1 MIGIFGRK
9 LIYLRKSRPL
19 ISVDFAVGQIR
30 GRSSLREGKIEE
42 NKKKLAGIEDEEK
55 DSLDEVLKLHND
67 ADQAAKGL
75 SQPSYGVFNM
85 TENDDID
92 TLVRSYTTP
101 ALARALRERE
111 VTLQRA
117 ASLMKTNNIMK
128 LQELLKPFEE
138 TNVLKRRHRDHK
150 INLNTFQRENLV
162 VIQRYLHRMPREV
175 FHSSNRRASV
185 VIPLCNVNGVA
196 SILFERRSNQVKT
209 HKQQVCFPGGMVDEG
224 VDSTIIQTSLREMY
238 EELGIKREET
248 EVMGILRCKWSE
260 VAGMTGVAVT
270 PVIGYIGELTELNLT
285 PDEDEVEQIFTIPLK
300 DLLDDKKWT
309 HKDHSTPAFHGGPFE
324 IWGLTAYL
332 LHRFVKDIVK
342 KCV

>member
-117 ASLMKTNNIMK
+117 ASLMKK
-128 LQELLKPFEE
+128 
-138 TNVLKRRHRDHK
+138 
-150 INLNTFQRENLV
+150 LNTVYENTSTTNFTSANSHLELQNE
-162 VIQRYLHRMPREV
+162 IQYL
-175 FHSSNRRASV
+175 
-185 VIPLCNVNGVA
+185 
-196 SILFERRSNQVKT
+196 ERSLTRKSYEFSKNLKT
-209 HKQQVCFPGGMVDEG
+209 YTFD
-224 VDSTIIQTSLREMY
+224 
-238 EELGIKREET
+238 
-248 EVMGILRCKWSE
+248 
-260 VAGMTGVAVT
+260 
-270 PVIGYIGELTELNLT
+270 
-285 PDEDEVEQIFTIPLK
+285 
-300 DLLDDKKWT
+300 
-309 HKDHSTPAFHGGPFE
+309 
-324 IWGLTAYL
+324 
-332 LHRFVKDIVK
+332 DIVSKLEK
-342 KCV
+342 K